1 MFGIGPQELILIL
14 VGALI
19 IFGPQRLPEIAAQ
32 IGKTIRDVRRMSDD
46 LTGEFQ
52 RSMNL
57 DEPAPAPPAL
67 TSEVIPANSTPNGI
81 GDTIA
86 QSLRVETVPVDPEP
100 ATTPAA
106 ETPAV
111 DEQIPMASESHPPQD
126 TVISLSP
133 MATKT
138 DALVGVSLLD
148 EPTPYVGET
157 SNEKPAQAQ
166 ESAVAAESA
175 TIAAAAVAT
184 ETEAASVDAG
194 SYVYQPSAIPNTAPV
209 ALDAAPEP
217 SNEADAVRAQS
228 AIADAWDAVITTDV
242 TTAVAVAEPE
252 TATEAPVSLYPAD
265 TYAASSGPFPVPE
278 RERVDPNAEPTIREK
293 IESQVA
299 AEAFRERRRLAHY
312 QRTRN
317 KNG

>member
-57 DEPAPAPPAL
+57 DEPAPAPPVL
-67 TSEVIPANSTPNGI
+67 TSEVIPANSTPTGI
-81 GDTIA
+81 GDAIA
-86 QSLRVETVPVDPEP
+86 QSLRVETVPTEAASATLP
-100 ATTPAA
+100 AE
-106 ETPAV
+106 ETPAT
-111 DEQIPMASESHPPQD
+111 DEQIPMAGESSPPQD
-126 TVISLSP
+126 TVLSLSP

-157 SNEKPAQAQ
+157 SKEKP
-166 ESAVAAESA
+166 EPEPEVAAESA

-184 ETEAASVDAG
+184 ETETTPVDAG
-194 SYVYQPSAIPNTAPV
+194 SYVYQPSTIPDAAPL

-217 SNEADAVRAQS
+217 SNEADAVRAQG
-228 AIADAWDAVITTDV
+228 AIADAWDAVITTEA

-252 TATEAPVSLYPAD
+252 TAIEAPVSLYPAD
-265 TYAASSGPFPVPE
+265 TYAVASGPFQEPE
-278 RERVDPNAEPTIREK
+278 RERVDSAAEPTIREK

-312 QRTRN
+312 QRTRS
-317 KNG
+317 KNS

>member
-1 MFGIGPQELILIL
+1 
-14 VGALI
+14 
-19 IFGPQRLPEIAAQ
+19 
-32 IGKTIRDVRRMSDD
+32 MSDD

-52 RSMNL
+52 RSMSL

-67 TSEVIPANSTPNGI
+67 TSEVIPASSTPNGI

-86 QSLRVETVPVDPEP
+86 QSLRVETVPIDPAP
-100 ATTPAA
+100 ATTPSE
-106 ETPAV
+106 ETPAI
-111 DEQIPMASESHPPQD
+111 DEQIPMAGESHPPQD

-157 SNEKPAQAQ
+157 SKEQPLQEQA
-166 ESAVAAESA
+166 EDVAAESA

-184 ETEAASVDAG
+184 ETETPSVDAG
-194 SYVYQPSAIPNTAPV
+194 SYVYQPSTIPDTAPL

-217 SNEADAVRAQS
+217 SNEADAVRAQGT
-228 AIADAWDAVITTDV
+228 IADAWDAVITTEA

-252 TATEAPVSLYPAD
+252 TATAAPVSLYPAD
-265 TYAASSGPFPVPE
+265 TYAATSGPFPVPE
-278 RERVDPNAEPTIREK
+278 RERVDPTAEPTIREK
-293 IESQVA
+293 IEAQVA

-317 KNG
+317 KNA

>member
-57 DEPAPAPPAL
+57 DEPAPAPPVL
-67 TSEVIPANSTPNGI
+67 TSEVIPANSTPTGI
-81 GDTIA
+81 GDAIA
-86 QSLRVETVPVDPEP
+86 QSLRVETVPTEVVS
-100 ATTPAA
+100 TTPPAE
-106 ETPAV
+106 ETPAT
-111 DEQIPMASESHPPQD
+111 DGQIPMAGESSPPQD

-157 SNEKPAQAQ
+157 SKEKP
-166 ESAVAAESA
+166 EPEPEVAAESA

-184 ETEAASVDAG
+184 ETETTPVDAG
-194 SYVYQPSAIPNTAPV
+194 SYVYQPSTIPDAPPL

-217 SNEADAVRAQS
+217 SNEADAVRAQG
-228 AIADAWDAVITTDV
+228 AIADAWDAVITTEA

-252 TATEAPVSLYPAD
+252 TAIEAPVSLYPAD
-265 TYAASSGPFPVPE
+265 TYAVASGPFPEPE
-278 RERVDPNAEPTIREK
+278 RERVDSAAEPTIREK

-312 QRTRN
+312 QRTRS
-317 KNG
+317 KNS